1 MHKQYQPS
9 KIKNQG
15 KRKDSKPARPRA
27 RRVMT
32 AKLKNELAQQK
43 RGGSSVTEQPR
54 DSSATTEAVDQAEQT
69 TGAAVHE
76 SGHQVKRGV
85 SRAVTKAKK
94 EQKKMKVRQSRPQ
107 EPATG
112 GDIRSPEIPEQY
124 ATVPLETDAKVSSG
138 SSLPRMSP
146 GSIPRQALT
155 PPDRTPAPKVRP
167 EGFQDRAVSPKVR
180 PVNTSSK
187 PVVSK
192 DRTDAAPIFPKTR
205 PTDAPVRQTEPKT
218 RPISSSAAVKG
229 QTAERTASPSPPSP
243 GDRMLQQVVDHR
255 RELTRHPERPV
266 TTLAGSSQPIQ
277 EHYGKSTATS
287 GVPTTPKENLSP
299 KNQSINPF
307 IKERPR
313 RSFHLKEKPPG
324 GTFTPRPQGSMGQ
337 AVKSAVSSANISV
350 PSGKKYAAKNIMER
364 AKRKVQKEAQRN
376 IFQKSK
382 QTAKTAAKS
391 SKKAVLA
398 TTKAAKALIGALSA
412 FMGGSVL
419 IAALCVIFL
428 VAAVIASPFGILFA
442 NEPSPGA
449 VPLNAAVSQINMEL
463 TDKLAL
469 LQAGAYDSI
478 DIQGT
483 GPDWREVAAVFAC
496 KTAMGTDGV
505 DVAALTP
512 DRVDRLKAVF
522 WDMCAIS
529 TSVET
534 IDHPATGGT
543 AAWTENILHI
553 TITAKTADDMR
564 TVYPFNNEQN
574 RALTEL
580 LAELDMIGN
589 LLGDLSVS
597 QDDATELLRRL
608 PKDLS
613 PERRAVVE
621 TACKLVGKVNYF
633 WGGKSRVIG
642 WDSRWGTIQKV
653 GAAGNSTSGT
663 YRPFGLDCSGFVDWV
678 FYNISG
684 GSYVLGHGGGAHAQ
698 HIYCT
703 PITWAEAQPGDL
715 VFYPDDTHVGIVGG
729 RDKSGNIQI
738 VHCAS
743 NYNNVV
749 ITGKAGFATIG
760 RPQYYII
767 KNEISRWDANLIENR
782 GLSVSPL
789 ETSAWDYQTCTA
801 SD

>member
-1 MHKQYQPS
+1 
-9 KIKNQG
+9 
-15 KRKDSKPARPRA
+15 
-27 RRVMT
+27 MT
-32 AKLKNELAQQK
+32 
-43 RGGSSVTEQPR
+43 GV
-54 DSSATTEAVDQAEQT
+54 QT
-69 TGAAVHE
+69 CA
-76 SGHQVKRGV
+76 
-85 SRAVTKAKK
+85 
-94 EQKKMKVRQSRPQ
+94 
-107 EPATG
+107 
-112 GDIRSPEIPEQY
+112 
-124 ATVPLETDAKVSSG
+124 
-138 SSLPRMSP
+138 LP
-146 GSIPRQALT
+146 IC
-155 PPDRTPAPKVRP
+155 
-167 EGFQDRAVSPKVR
+167 
-180 PVNTSSK
+180 
-187 PVVSK
+187 
-192 DRTDAAPIFPKTR
+192 
-205 PTDAPVRQTEPKT
+205 
-218 RPISSSAAVKG
+218 
-229 QTAERTASPSPPSP
+229 
-243 GDRMLQQVVDHR
+243 
-255 RELTRHPERPV
+255 
-266 TTLAGSSQPIQ
+266 
-277 EHYGKSTATS
+277 
-287 GVPTTPKENLSP
+287 
-299 KNQSINPF
+299 
-307 IKERPR
+307 
-313 RSFHLKEKPPG
+313 SFHLKEKSPG
-324 GTFTPRPQGSMGQ
+324 EAFTPRTRPGAERAVKNAVTPTNRKQ
-337 AVKSAVSSANISV
+337 AVANLITS
-350 PSGKKYAAKNIMER
+350 KAR
-364 AKRKVQKEAQRN
+364 QKAQREAQRS
-376 IFQKSK
+376 IFQRTK
-382 QTAKTAAKS
+382 QATKTTANL
-391 SKKAVLA
+391 SKKAALA
-398 TTKAAKALIGALSA
+398 TAKAVKALIGALSA
-412 FMGGSVL
+412 LMGGTVL
-419 IAALCVIFL
+419 VTALCVIFL

-463 TDKLAL
+463 TDKLVL
-469 LQAGAYDSI
+469 LQSGAYDSI

-653 GAAGNSTSGT
+653 GATGNSTSGT

-703 PITWAEAQPGDL
+703 PIAWAEAQPGDL

-729 RDKSGNIQI
+729 WDESGNIQI

-760 RPQYYII
+760 RPQYY
-767 KNEISRWDANLIENR
+767 S
-782 GLSVSPL
+782 S
-789 ETSAWDYQTCTA
+789 
-801 SD
+801 